1 MQKLADEKLEEGAAA
16 DGSSKSSKPIADIED
31 VIIYSLKVSP
41 DILTNWKVGDD
52 DIPADVSPWVLKAHE
67 MFHRCLS
74 NYIPTNE
81 IKTTIDD
88 CSSGGIEISNDES
101 LLMSVIIE
109 LASG

>member
-41 DILTNWKVGDD
+41 DILADWKVGG
-52 DIPADVSPWVLKAHE
+52 DIPADASSWVQKSREL
-67 MFHRCLS
+67 FHRCLAKYIS
-74 NYIPTNE
+74 NNE
-81 IKTTIDD
+81 IHTTNDD
-88 CSSGGIEISNDES
+88 YSSGGIELSNDES

>member
-16 DGSSKSSKPIADIED
+16 DGSSKSSKLIADIED

-41 DILTNWKVGDD
+41 DILTDWKVGG
-52 DIPADVSPWVLKAHE
+52 DIPADALPWVLKSHE

-88 CSSGGIEISNDES
+88 CSSGGIELSNDES

>member
-41 DILTNWKVGDD
+41 DILTTWMVGDD
-52 DIPADVSPWVLKAHE
+52 NIPADASSWVQKSREL
-67 MFHRCLS
+67 FHRCLAKYIS
-74 NYIPTNE
+74 NNE
-81 IKTTIDD
+81 IHTTNDD
-88 CSSGGIEISNDES
+88 YSSGGIELSNDES